1 MHWRTALIVILAVM
15 AMLPAVAG
23 AQEVLLPRDKHPWG
37 RLPLGSW
44 KRMRQTAE
52 AFDDRGVATTTTH
65 HLKTTLKS
73 ADVTT
78 CTLVSEQMLEV
89 GGRGFAPTVKEVVL
103 NYSGENSPQKLDNIK
118 VLGEREVVVSG
129 RRVPCEVRQ
138 ATFLGM
144 GEAQTTLTLLYSPEV
159 SPYALRREW
168 STVAAAGGEPTSI
181 VEEVVATGMPYEV
194 LGQRLT
200 VAFVQTK
207 HTLPRLT
214 RETIE
219 VRSEEVPG
227 GVVGRWSKELG
238 ADGKLAS
245 RVTLE
250 LLEYHVPRPP
260 PAASRPRLFDRKR
273 SRRGDEK

>member
-1 MHWRTALIVILAVM
+1 MHRRTALLVILAAM
-15 AMLPAVAG
+15 ALLPAPSG
-23 AQEVLLPRDKHPWG
+23 GQEVLLPRDKHPWG

-44 KRMRQTAE
+44 KRMRQTTE
-52 AFDDRGVATTTTH
+52 VFDERGVATTNTH

-73 ADVTT
+73 ADATS

-89 GGRGFAPTVKEVVL
+89 GGRGFAPSVKEVVSS
-103 NYSGENSPQKLDNIK
+103 YSGENTPQKPDSIK

-138 ATFLGM
+138 ATFLGN

-168 STVAAAGGEPTSI
+168 STVAAAGAEPTSI
-181 VEEVVATGMPYEV
+181 VEEVVAMGMPYEV

-219 VRSEEVPG
+219 VRSDEVPG
-227 GVVGRWSKELG
+227 GVVAKWSKDLDAE
-238 ADGKLAS
+238 GKLVS
-245 RVTLE
+245 RFTLE
-250 LLEYHVPRPP
+250 LLEYHVPRTA

-273 SRRGDEK
+273 SRGDDEK